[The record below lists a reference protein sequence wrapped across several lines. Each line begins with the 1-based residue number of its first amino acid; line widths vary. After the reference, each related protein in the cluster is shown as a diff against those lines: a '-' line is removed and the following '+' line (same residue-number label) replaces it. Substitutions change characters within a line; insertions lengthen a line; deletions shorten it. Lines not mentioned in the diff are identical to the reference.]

1 MIKIN
6 KNNFIIEIF
15 MFENQYV
22 KTFFYLLM
30 LFVIV
35 LDILLIYLIAF
46 GDFLSIDF
54 IYIKFLRRLA
64 YLTKFL

>member
-1 MIKIN
+1 
-6 KNNFIIEIF
+6 

-35 LDILLIYLIAF
+35 LDILLIYLIVF

-64 YLTKFL
+64 SLTKFL